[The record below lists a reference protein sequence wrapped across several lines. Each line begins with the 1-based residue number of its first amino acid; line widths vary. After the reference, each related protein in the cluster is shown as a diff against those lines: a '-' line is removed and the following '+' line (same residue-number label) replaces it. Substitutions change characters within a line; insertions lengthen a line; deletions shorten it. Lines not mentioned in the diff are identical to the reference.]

1 MIANPESFEPEQ
13 LDPDQPIGMFD
24 SGVGG
29 FTVLREV
36 KKILPHEQVVYFGDT
51 ANAPYGERPPELIRA
66 WAKNSI
72 DFLLA
77 QGVKAVTIACNVSSS
92 VLTREDLAAYAIPIF
107 GLVYNGATAALQKTR
122 SGRIGVLAT
131 TATVTTGSYMKVIHG
146 FNPEAEVTQSACPKF
161 VPFTES
167 GVFEGDE
174 VDAAVREYVAPLKQR
189 GVDTVI
195 YGCTHYPLLE
205 GAIKRQL
212 DGVMLVDPAVEI
224 AEELAAYL
232 HNHELLRRA
241 APADDLIFASKLN
254 EHFFNTA
261 ERFLGRDIR
270 ALSREVS
277 LNQP

>member
-107 GLVYNGATAALQKTR
+107 GLVYNGATAALQQTR

-174 VDAAVREYVAPLKQR
+174 VDAAVREYVAPLKQS

-241 APADDLIFASKLN
+241 APADDLIFASRLN
-254 EHFFNTA
+254 DHFFGTA